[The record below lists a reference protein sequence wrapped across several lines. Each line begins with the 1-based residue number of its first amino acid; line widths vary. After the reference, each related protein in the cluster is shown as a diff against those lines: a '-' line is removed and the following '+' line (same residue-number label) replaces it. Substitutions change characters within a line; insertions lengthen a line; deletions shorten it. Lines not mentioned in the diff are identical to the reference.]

1 MVTLIIPKWL
11 VVIVA
16 IVIVAN
22 GLEAITGIALH
33 ALQWIGE

>member
-33 ALQWIGE
+33 GLQWIGE